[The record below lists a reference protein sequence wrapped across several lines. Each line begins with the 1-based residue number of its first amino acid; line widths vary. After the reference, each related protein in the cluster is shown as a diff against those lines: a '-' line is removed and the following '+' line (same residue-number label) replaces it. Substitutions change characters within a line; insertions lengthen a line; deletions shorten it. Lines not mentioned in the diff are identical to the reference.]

1 MAWVDF
7 KKRIRS
13 VNAKITVAERI
24 YGKDSKLLKSVY
36 KSLENAY
43 GTAEGGKRR
52 FTAPPTGW
60 ALKDIAKI
68 DRALQRIEIS
78 PFFSKAGRE
87 SMGVKA
93 RETWKERN
101 ADTDVRAYD
110 FFIKAKQ
117 ELGGLIYA
125 TSAQIIETL
134 DQSDYMPTKKE
145 FDKIVNDYK
154 NDLENNVFIQRG
166 EDNPQF
172 FEYLYDKIK
181 LMENEKLEKRGK
193 GKFYG
198 L

>member
-13 VNAKITVAERI
+13 VNAKLTVAERI
-24 YGKDSKLLKSVY
+24 YGKDSKLMKSVY

-52 FTAPPTGW
+52 FSAPRSGW
-60 ALKDIAKI
+60 SLQEVAKI
-68 DRALQRIEIS
+68 DRALQRIEVS
-78 PFFSKAGRE
+78 PFFSKEGRKA
-87 SMGVKA
+87 MGERAK
-93 RETWKERN
+93 RSWIERN
-101 ADTDVRAYD
+101 PDHDVRSYD

-125 TSAQIIETL
+125 TSSQIIETL
-134 DQSDYMPTKKE
+134 EQSDYRLSKKE
-145 FDKIVNDYK
+145 FNKIVESYK
-154 NDLENNVFIQRG
+154 NDLNNDIFIKRG

-181 LMENEKLEKRGK
+181 ELEHDRVAK
-193 GKFYG
+193 GSRKKFYG